1 MHAVDSLLME
11 LGRESETTRRLL
23 DRLPEDKLA
32 WKPHEKSM
40 TLGQLAMHVATIP
53 GAIASALSVDCY
65 DVSADTTPAPAGSR
79 AGFLDAFDKSLADA
93 RAVLSGFDDAALA
106 GMWRANK
113 GGRTVT
119 EIPRAAVV
127 RFIMLNHLYHHRG
140 RLSVYLRLLD
150 VPVPSMYGPSA
161 DEDPW
166 AEPVQAGN

>member
-93 RAVLSGFDDAALA
+93 RAVLSRPPA
-106 GMWRANK
+106 MVTK
-113 GGRTVT
+113 GPPSSG
-119 EIPRAAVV
+119 AVLV
-127 RFIMLNHLYHHRG
+127 KATSGISLGLPDSGKSLRKASRS
-140 RLSVYLRLLD
+140 LST
-150 VPVPSMYGPSA
+150 
-161 DEDPW
+161 
-166 AEPVQAGN
+166 